1 MPTPKSYTYATTGL
15 VLGLLVGLILHDVL
29 SLPDGWKFYLWL
41 FLVGGAGAAGGF
53 IVGILEPGETDVREA
68 PSPAS
73 GEMEISTTM
82 RFFALSDE
90 SSSELTPQRVT
101 FPKPPQSPPDME
113 LELLIDTYSDTA
125 RCNVIEGVL
134 QKLSMKELVDRI
146 VTEANNR
153 APKNAK
159 NPQLRM
165 SQIRSEGAIDDKGM
179 CSDGW
184 SFQLVDAQTGLGA
197 SAVSTHSG
205 VSIHYFTCVTNMEPA
220 TRELPNLPEVLTT
233 VYDELP
239 ELRELP
245 LYLRYVYSDELLL
258 YPQDMSFIVDVDPM
272 TGHVRN
278 KNVIEE
284 LIVERL
290 EAGMTAESF
299 SVDAVFEWAAG
310 DEVEEE
316 SFIRA
321 IGDASFADGLRTFE
335 ESAMLRAGRAVL
347 AHHGPSVVRDLQDL
361 AMDPDDGN
369 DPKLEV
375 QLLAHVPSG
384 LAIGGL
390 HELMA
395 TAPEDLIKSEAEALF
410 SSYRKGER
418 TLNVDPIGSLDF
430 VASRRLMG
438 KTERKVVPLRST
450 FALEEEILGP
460 LEDEI
465 GLVPTRRRL
474 LSGDSHLVLEVYL
487 RPDRGDTE
495 ALVVCSPL
503 PVPCYILHIM
513 GSAAETFAERTEKA
527 GITYGKSTMLQDL
540 RSTVPTRVH
549 RAALYLSAL
558 ETESPDGPEP
568 LMEAYRKV
576 RSDRNLRR
584 AVILALA
591 LTPGDVARDFLE
603 VRAADEDHEDHG
615 VAREALMLR
624 AQKKVDPE
632 PEAEGNVH
640 QPEQDANDGDVDS
653 QQTAESA

>member
-53 IVGILEPGETDVREA
+53 IVGILEPGEPEERET
-68 PSPAS
+68 PSPSS
-73 GEMEISTTM
+73 GETDLSTSQ
-82 RFFALSDE
+82 RFFALSNE
-90 SSSELTPQRVT
+90 NSSELTPHLVT

-113 LELLIDTYSDTA
+113 LELLIDTFSDTA

-134 QKLSMKELVDRI
+134 QKLSLKELVERI

-159 NPQLRM
+159 SPQLKM
-165 SQIRSEGAIDDKGM
+165 SQVRSEGPIDDKGM
-179 CSDGW
+179 SSDGW
-184 SFQLVDAQTGLGA
+184 SFELVDSKIGLGA
-197 SAVSTHSG
+197 AAVSTHSG
-205 VSIHYFTCVTNMEPA
+205 LSIHYFTCVTNMEPVS
-220 TRELPNLPEVLTT
+220 RELPDLPEVLKN
-233 VYDELP
+233 VFEELP
-239 ELRELP
+239 QLRELP
-245 LYLRYVYSDELLL
+245 LYLRYVCSDELLL
-258 YPQDMSFIVDVDPM
+258 YPQDLSFIVDVDPL
-272 TGHVRN
+272 TGRVRN
-278 KNVIEE
+278 KNVISE
-284 LIVERL
+284 LVDERL
-290 EAGMTAESF
+290 ERGDTQESF
-299 SVDAVFEWAAG
+299 SVDSIFRWAAG
-310 DEVEEE
+310 DHVEDER
-316 SFIRA
+316 FLHA

-335 ESAMLRAGRAVL
+335 KSAMRRAGRAIL
-347 AHHGPSVVRDLQDL
+347 AYHGPAVIRELQDR
-361 AMDPDDGN
+361 AMDPEDGN

-384 LAIGGL
+384 LAIGAL

-395 TAPEDLIKSEAEALF
+395 KAPEEVTKSEAEALF

-418 TLNVDPIGSLDF
+418 ILNTDPIGTLDF
-430 VASRRLMG
+430 VASRELMG

-465 GLVPTRRRL
+465 GLVPTRRRI
-474 LSGDSHLVLEVYL
+474 LSGDSYLVLEVYL

-503 PVPCYILHIM
+503 PVPCYILHVM
-513 GSAAETFAERTEKA
+513 GSASETFAERTEKA
-527 GITYGKSTMLQDL
+527 GITYGRSTMLQDL

-591 LTPGDVARDFLE
+591 LTPGDKARDFLE
-603 VRAADEDHEDHG
+603 VRAQDEEHEDHG
-615 VAREALMLR
+615 VAREALKQR
-624 AQKKVDPE
+624 AQKKIDPE
-632 PEAEGNVH
+632 TAEEESEH
-640 QPEQDANDGDVDS
+640 LSDDDADHRDADG
-653 QQTAESA
+653 QKAAESA